1 MFWAHIWGISF
12 LHEHETWTGIVGSFL
27 LLGGVVTVSSSKAK
41 AAQIGPDDTTAFVTG
56 VESKAPDYEDTRITL
71 GDGLSVERD
80 DWQRIPDN
88 ALDRTTSEV
97 EVEMDTRPKQMT
109 SK

>member
-1 MFWAHIWGISF
+1 M
-12 LHEHETWTGIVGSFL
+12 HEHETWTGVVGSFL

-56 VESKAPDYEDTRITL
+56 IESKAPDYEDTRITL
-71 GDGLSVERD
+71 GDGVSVDE
-80 DWQRIPDN
+80 WQQLPDS
-88 ALDRTTSEV
+88 ALDRNNSAV
-97 EVEMDTRPKQMT
+97 EVEMSTDSKQMT